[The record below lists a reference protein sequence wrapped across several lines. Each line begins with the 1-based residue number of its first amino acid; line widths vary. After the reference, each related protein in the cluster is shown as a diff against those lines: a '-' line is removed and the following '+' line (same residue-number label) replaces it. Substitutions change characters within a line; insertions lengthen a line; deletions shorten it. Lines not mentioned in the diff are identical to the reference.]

1 MKWRAVSDEGRG
13 SAPLPD
19 LQSWRERT
27 VHVILWTVLL
37 ASIIPLFFI
46 LLQVLQV
53 YHDWVPL
60 VCILVVYFCLLVP
73 LCVCRRID
81 YRVRAW
87 GLILVG
93 YAMAVLGFVR
103 GGLVGEGRLYLL
115 ALPPVAIALMGVRAG
130 IVSCAF
136 SLLTYGWFLVV
147 GPRGLVPSVIGHAE
161 SQLPPSVWFGS
172 AAGFTMFLVAVT
184 LVLALLITYL
194 QRALAQARA
203 EAVKSRAI
211 LEGIADGV
219 IVFDN
224 DWRVSGANPAVAE
237 LLGRPIDELVG
248 YDIETL
254 MGSGDVDVDAA
265 TWMAMQEMIEMGEPA
280 QFEWADKTFSA
291 SLAQVREPS
300 GAVVGNVAV
309 LRDVTR
315 EAEVQRARESL
326 FAVAAHELRTPLN
339 AVINFAKLMQDG
351 LVPSHMRQE
360 TVARIIANAERLLL
374 LANNLLERARLE
386 AGEVRLNLERFEP
399 AALIREVQD
408 IADVL
413 AQEKGLALNS
423 CVEDSVP
430 GTVIADRRLL
440 HQILVNLVGNA
451 VKFTEEGAVQIRAHR
466 LDEDHWALEV
476 TDTGGGIP
484 EEARSRIFEP
494 FELAEDPVTRR
505 HAGAGLG
512 LSIVKQMV
520 TLMGG
525 EIALSSEVGEGSVF
539 TIIVPL
545 KPDAHHGAVP
555 LAGHDTDTT

>member
-1 MKWRAVSDEGRG
+1 
-13 SAPLPD
+13 
-19 LQSWRERT
+19 
-27 VHVILWTVLL
+27 
-37 ASIIPLFFI
+37 
-46 LLQVLQV
+46 
-53 YHDWVPL
+53 
-60 VCILVVYFCLLVP
+60 
-73 LCVCRRID
+73 
-81 YRVRAW
+81 
-87 GLILVG
+87 
-93 YAMAVLGFVR
+93 
-103 GGLVGEGRLYLL
+103 
-115 ALPPVAIALMGVRAG
+115 
-130 IVSCAF
+130 
-136 SLLTYGWFLVV
+136 
-147 GPRGLVPSVIGHAE
+147 
-161 SQLPPSVWFGS
+161 
-172 AAGFTMFLVAVT
+172 MFLVAVT
-184 LVLALLITYL
+184 LVLALLINYL

-224 DWRVSGANPAVAE
+224 DWRVSGVNPAVAE
-237 LLGRPIDELVG
+237 LLGRPIDKLVG
-248 YDIETL
+248 YAIEAL

-265 TWMAMQEMIEMGEPA
+265 TWSAMQQMIEKGESA

-300 GAVVGNVAV
+300 GVVIGNVAV

-315 EAEVQRARESL
+315 EVEVQRARDSL

-351 LVPSHMRQE
+351 LVPLHMRQE

-399 AALIREVQD
+399 DVLIREVQD
-408 IADVL
+408 VADVL
-413 AQEKGLALNS
+413 AQEKGLALVS

-451 VKFTEEGAVQIRAHR
+451 VKFTEEGSVQIRAHR
-466 LDEDHWALEV
+466 PDEGHWALEV

-484 EEARSRIFEP
+484 VEARSRIFEP
-494 FELAEDPVTRR
+494 FELAEDPATRR

-525 EIALSSEVGEGSVF
+525 EIVLSSEVGEGSVF
-539 TIIVPL
+539 TVIIPL
-545 KPDAHHGAVP
+545 EIGLPGR
-555 LAGHDTDTT
+555 